1 MKIKEVRIKDFK
13 CLKDFNAE
21 LGGHNVILL
30 GDNEVGKSSL
40 LQWIK
45 ISLGDKTC
53 IPPNANGSGEMVVEL
68 YGKPVTFKLD
78 LENGVPYIKV
88 TGDGI
93 SINNNKS
100 AIAQLVG
107 ANSFNPDEFV
117 KLSESVA
124 GRKQQIEE
132 FKNKFIDEAI
142 RIDLAKHENNAKN
155 YYAERTEINRDIVK
169 LEGAV
174 KLNPM
179 LNHLHEL
186 DKFCPIDTSEVME
199 QLKSAQATNT
209 KITEVKQRIDS
220 REKDIQSNTNK
231 VKELQTQIDAL
242 NTVTD
247 DLIKKQSEATE
258 WLKSN
263 HLINTKPFE
272 DTINNAT
279 EINKKASD
287 AENLKKQLKE
297 IETLKETSG
306 QLTVMI
312 DTSKQMI
319 TDTIR
324 DLDSLIPGLGFD
336 EEQLVY
342 NGVPVHPNSMSTSQR
357 AQLAV
362 ILKRAENPNMPILLE
377 CSESWGQKKFDWL
390 RELSE
395 SNDFQFIAEKVESGV
410 EKLELRILADA
421 VEKS

>member
-1 MKIKEVRIKDFK
+1 MRVKEVRIKDFK

-53 IPPNANGSGEMVVEL
+53 IPPNANGSGEIVVDIE
-68 YGKPVTFKLD
+68 GKPVTFKLVLD
-78 LENGVPYIKV
+78 NGVPHIKV

-117 KLSESVA
+117 RLSESTA

-132 FKNKFIDEAI
+132 FKNKFIDESI
-142 RIDLAKHENNAKN
+142 RLDLAKYENNAKN
-155 YYAERTEINRDIVK
+155 YYDERTQVNRDVTK

-174 KLNPM
+174 KSNPM
-179 LNHLHEL
+179 YNHIHEL
-186 DKFCPIDTSEVME
+186 DKFKLIDVSTVIAERD
-199 QLKSAQATNT
+199 KAQKNNANINT
-209 KITEVKQRIDS
+209 VKTEIELSDKAIANAKK
-220 REKDIQSNTNK
+220 EIA
-231 VKELQTQIDAL
+231 ELQAKIDAHNAVIDL
-242 NTVTD
+242 N
-247 DLIKKQSEATE
+247 IEKIAKGNE
-258 WLKSN
+258 WLKTHSEISTTQFDEQ
-263 HLINTKPFE
+263 INQ
-272 DTINNAT
+272 AS

-287 AENLKKQLKE
+287 AENIKKQLKE
-297 IETLKETSG
+297 IETLKENSG

-312 DTSKQMI
+312 ETSKQMI
-319 TDTIR
+319 VDTIK
-324 DLDSLIPGLGFD
+324 DLDSLVPGLGFD

-377 CSESWGQKKFDWL
+377 CSESWGSKKFEWL
-390 RELSE
+390 KELSE
-395 SNDFQFIAEKVESGV
+395 TNDFQFIAEKVESGV
-410 EKLELRILADA
+410 EKLELRI
-421 VEKS
+421 VNETSH